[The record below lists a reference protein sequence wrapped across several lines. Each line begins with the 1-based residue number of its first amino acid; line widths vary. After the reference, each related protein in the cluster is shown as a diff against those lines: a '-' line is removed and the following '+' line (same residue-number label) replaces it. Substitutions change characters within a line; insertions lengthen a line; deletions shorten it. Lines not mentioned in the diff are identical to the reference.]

1 MVSEGIALISISF
14 QINDIEVFGV
24 NSVFYVTGGDFGGT
38 RIARGKI
45 EKKLNIL
52 YFSEWVEIGLFDQ
65 TATYKLKK

>member
-1 MVSEGIALISISF
+1 MVSEVIALISISF

-52 YFSEWVEIGLFDQ
+52 YFSE
-65 TATYKLKK
+65 